1 MHRQR
6 GFSLLEIVVVIVLIA
21 IMATVIA
28 MSVTGGLDSARVRSA
43 SRDVAAALR
52 YTRGQAIVHHE
63 QRTLAFN
70 VDERS
75 YRMPDKEPVQLP
87 RGMEMELLT
96 AQSEMLSDGEGQ
108 IRFYPDGSSGGGRVT
123 LIRGE
128 ARWEIEVEWLTGKVR
143 LLDPAD
149 DRDARR

>member
-1 MHRQR
+1 MRRQR

-28 MSVTGGLDSARVRSA
+28 MSVTGGLDSARVRAA

-75 YRMPDKEPVQLP
+75 YQMPDKDPVHLP
-87 RGMEMELLT
+87 KGMEMELLT
-96 AQSEMLSDGEGQ
+96 AQSEMLDEGVGQ

-123 LIRGE
+123 LMRGE

-143 LLDPAD
+143 LLDPNETD
-149 DRDARR
+149 DR

>member
-1 MHRQR
+1 MRFQR

-70 VDERS
+70 VEERS
-75 YRMPDKEPVQLP
+75 YRMPEKDPVQLP
-87 RGMEMELLT
+87 RGMQMELLT
-96 AQSEMLSDGEGQ
+96 AQSELLSDGEGQ

-143 LLDPAD
+143 LFDPNETAD
-149 DRDARR
+149 R

>member
-1 MHRQR
+1 MRRQR

-63 QRTLAFN
+63 QRAIAFN

-75 YRMPDKEPVQLP
+75 YRMPDKDPVQLP
-87 RGMEMELLT
+87 KGMEMELLT
-96 AQSEMLSDGEGQ
+96 AQSEMLGEGEGQ

-123 LIRGE
+123 LARGE

-143 LLDPAD
+143 LLDPSETAG
-149 DRDARR
+149 R